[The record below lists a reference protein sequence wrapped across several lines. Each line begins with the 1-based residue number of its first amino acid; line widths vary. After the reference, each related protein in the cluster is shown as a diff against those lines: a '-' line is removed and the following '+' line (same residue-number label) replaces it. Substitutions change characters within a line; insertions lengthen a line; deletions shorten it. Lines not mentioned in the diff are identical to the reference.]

1 MYKSFGAAGREV
13 LDLDLMRHARRHFS
27 AQHLDIDDQSA
38 ESFFHTTWA
47 YRISVANMRGT
58 AAIIYNV
65 PRGETVPAR
74 YKRPTKEDQHRL
86 ATLSGRRPFRGR
98 PRESRNHPRSPRPPH
113 THSSSD
119 SSSDGCESP
128 VPAYPACVTPGRGS
142 PACVLYARIAVV
154 GCGTVFYS

>member
-1 MYKSFGAAGREV
+1 MVRLAYWPPH
-13 LDLDLMRHARRHFS
+13 MRHARRHFS

-98 PRESRNHPRSPRPPH
+98 PRGSRNPPRSPCPLH

-128 VPAYPACVTPGRGS
+128 ALPYWVDGRVLRVRNTRQS
-142 PACVLYARIAVV
+142 PPRLRVV
-154 GCGTVFYS
+154 CA